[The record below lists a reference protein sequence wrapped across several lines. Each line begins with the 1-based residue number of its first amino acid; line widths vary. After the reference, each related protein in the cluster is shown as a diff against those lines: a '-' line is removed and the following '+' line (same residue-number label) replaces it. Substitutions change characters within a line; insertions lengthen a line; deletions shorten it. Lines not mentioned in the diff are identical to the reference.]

1 MFPPALGGG
10 GVEVPLGGNGFA
22 LLAGDG
28 GAPKSEPVEGKPLG
42 GVPVEGKPGGVEEL
56 ELPKPGG
63 GPSPEPKP
71 PIRSPPTSFPI
82 SEPVTWIE
90 ALTSESWDVMAKVF
104 KKTGPPPAAPAPDC

>member
-1 MFPPALGGG
+1 MD
-10 GVEVPLGGNGFA
+10 GNGFA
-22 LLAGDG
+22 LLAGGG

-42 GVPVEGKPGGVEEL
+42 VPPAEGKPVGAEEP
-56 ELPKPGG
+56 EVPKLGG

-71 PIRSPPTSFPI
+71 PMRSPPTSLPI

-104 KKTGPPPAAPAPDC
+104 RNSGLPPAASAPDC

>member
-1 MFPPALGGG
+1 M
-10 GVEVPLGGNGFA
+10 

-28 GAPKSEPVEGKPLG
+28 GGPKSEPVEGKPLG

-82 SEPVTWIE
+82 SVPVTWIE

-104 KKTGPPPAAPAPDC
+104 KKSGPPPAAPAPDC